1 MDFTGE
7 IIKGSLFLMG
17 GLAIIAG
24 SAFLL
29 LKHGRAL
36 ERVDNAKH
44 NDKEY
49 ERMQKI
55 HTANSAMSAS
65 QRLDWLRRQQK
76 K

>member
-1 MDFTGE
+1 MDFAGE
-7 IIKGSLFLMG
+7 IIKGSLFLTG

-24 SAFLL
+24 SVFLL

-36 ERVDNAKH
+36 ERVDNAKY
-44 NDKEY
+44 NNEEY
-49 ERMQKI
+49 KRMQKI